1 MRSASTKSGQATDAR
16 QQRQDQRRHSPYSS
30 QQIVST
36 HGRTGGYQAFRV
48 PAGVPVRAPRV
59 LHIRRTKSAAHR
71 KWAKGRDRYV
81 TSQADLANLE
91 RNLVLSTIT
100 LVPLH
105 LSSGLRLVSTEHA

>member
-48 PAGVPVRAPRV
+48 NAELTVRETRTLP
-59 LHIRRTKSAAHR
+59 IRRTKSAAHR
-71 KWAKGRDRYV
+71 KWAKCRDRYV
-81 TSQADLANLE
+81 TSQSDLSDLV